1 MTKAGEGRLPGPS
14 PGVKSYYPAM
24 LDLEGRP
31 CAVIGG
37 GRVAERKARAL
48 LEAGAHVTV
57 VSPVFTPQLEAWAAS
72 GAVRALRE
80 RYAPGLPALAEA
92 RLVFAATDDASVN
105 AQVCAEAEALGKF
118 VNAADDGAGGGFL
131 VPAAV
136 RRGRLTLAVS
146 TAGASPGLAAA
157 LRRRLEEAFGEEYAP
172 YVELLHEL
180 RGIVQQAVPETGQRQ
195 ELFRGMLEWELLSL
209 LRSGRVDP
217 AELRAELARRVL
229 QDPTTGGIEA
239 IGDWLR
245 VDARHL
251 GYE

>member
-1 MTKAGEGRLPGPS
+1 
-14 PGVKSYYPAM
+14 M

-31 CAVIGG
+31 CTVIGG

-48 LEAGAHVTV
+48 LEAGARVTV
-57 VSPVFTPQLEAWAAS
+57 VSPVFTLQLEAWAAS

-118 VNAADDGAGGGFL
+118 ANVADDGAGGGFL

-180 RGIVQQAVPETGQRQ
+180 RDIVQQAVPETGERQ
-195 ELFRGMLEWELLSL
+195 ELFRRMLEWELLPL
-209 LRSGRVDP
+209 LRSGRTDDP

-229 QDPTTGGIEA
+229 QDPTPGGMEA

-245 VDARHL
+245 VDARQL